1 MRILI
6 ADDHHLIVEGLTRI
20 LLDVFPFSEIESVA
34 NADLLYKKSILEK
47 WDIIITDICMPGS
60 SVIDTIK
67 QLKLNTPQTPI
78 LVLTMYAAEH
88 YAVRCIRAGASGFVT
103 KESSPYELIAA
114 IKQILSGKKYFTQN
128 VAEILADWF
137 GLRKKYKS
145 MMKDAYKS
153 GDKAT
158 GDLYNQKQHSIKIL
172 LNSVYGT
179 FAINSW
185 RFTDGHKML
194 SSSITTTG
202 QRFITETIKYANEI
216 VEEGYFS

>member
-20 LLDVFPFSEIESVA
+20 LLDVYPFAEIESVA

-67 QLKLNTPQTPI
+67 QLKLNAPQTPI

-103 KESSPYELIAA
+103 KESLSYELIAA

-128 VAEILADWF
+128 VAEILADTMEE
-137 GLRKKYKS
+137 KYESLTHELLSDREFEVMKYISEGKS
-145 MMKDAYKS
+145 IS
-153 GDKAT
+153 EIGE
-158 GDLYNQKQHSIKIL
+158 IL
-172 LNSVYGT
+172 NLN
-179 FAINSW
+179 INTVSTY
-185 RFTDGHKML
+185 RARVMEKM
-194 SSSITTTG
+194 S
-202 QRFITETIKYANEI
+202 FKNNAEI
-216 VEEGYFS
+216 VKYCIEHKLIFL

>member
-20 LLDVFPFSEIESVA
+20 LLDVYPFSEIESVA

-67 QLKLNTPQTPI
+67 QLNLNTPQTPI

-128 VAEILADWF
+128 VAEILADTMEE
-137 GLRKKYKS
+137 KYESLTHELLSDREFEVMKYISEGKS
-145 MMKDAYKS
+145 IS
-153 GDKAT
+153 EIGE
-158 GDLYNQKQHSIKIL
+158 IL
-172 LNSVYGT
+172 NLN
-179 FAINSW
+179 INTVSTY
-185 RFTDGHKML
+185 RARVMEKMN
-194 SSSITTTG
+194 
-202 QRFITETIKYANEI
+202 FKNNAEI
-216 VEEGYFS
+216 VKYCIEHKLIFL

>member
-6 ADDHHLIVEGLTRI
+6 ADDHSLIVEGLTRI
-20 LLDVFPFSEIESVA
+20 LLDVYPFAEIESVA

-67 QLKLNTPQTPI
+67 QLKLNAPQTPI

-103 KESSPYELIAA
+103 KESLSYELIAA

-128 VAEILADWF
+128 VAEILADTMEE
-137 GLRKKYKS
+137 KYESLTHELLSDREFEVMKYIAEGKS
-145 MMKDAYKS
+145 IS
-153 GDKAT
+153 EIGE
-158 GDLYNQKQHSIKIL
+158 IL
-172 LNSVYGT
+172 NLN
-179 FAINSW
+179 INTVSTY
-185 RFTDGHKML
+185 RARVMEKMN
-194 SSSITTTG
+194 
-202 QRFITETIKYANEI
+202 FKNNAEI
-216 VEEGYFS
+216 VKYSIEHKLTFL

>member
-128 VAEILADWF
+128 VAEILADTMEE
-137 GLRKKYKS
+137 KYESLTHELLSDREFEVMKYISEVKS
-145 MMKDAYKS
+145 IS
-153 GDKAT
+153 EIGE
-158 GDLYNQKQHSIKIL
+158 IL
-172 LNSVYGT
+172 NLN
-179 FAINSW
+179 INTVSTY
-185 RFTDGHKML
+185 RARVMEKM
-194 SSSITTTG
+194 S
-202 QRFITETIKYANEI
+202 FKNNAEI
-216 VEEGYFS
+216 VKYCIEHKLIFL

>member
-6 ADDHHLIVEGLTRI
+6 ADDHSLIVEGLTRI
-20 LLDVFPFSEIESVA
+20 LLDVYPFAEIESVA

-67 QLKLNTPQTPI
+67 QLKLNAPQTPI

-128 VAEILADWF
+128 VAEILADTMEE
-137 GLRKKYKS
+137 KYESLTHELLSDREFEVMKYISEGKS
-145 MMKDAYKS
+145 IS
-153 GDKAT
+153 EIGE
-158 GDLYNQKQHSIKIL
+158 IL
-172 LNSVYGT
+172 NLN
-179 FAINSW
+179 INTVSTY
-185 RFTDGHKML
+185 RARVMEKM
-194 SSSITTTG
+194 S
-202 QRFITETIKYANEI
+202 FKNNAEI
-216 VEEGYFS
+216 VKYCIEHKLIFL

>member
-20 LLDVFPFSEIESVA
+20 LLDVYPFAEIESVA

-67 QLKLNTPQTPI
+67 QLKLNAPQTPI

-103 KESSPYELIAA
+103 KESLSYELIAA

-128 VAEILADWF
+128 VAEILADTMEE
-137 GLRKKYKS
+137 KYVSLTHELLSDREFEVMKYISEGKS
-145 MMKDAYKS
+145 IS
-153 GDKAT
+153 EIGE
-158 GDLYNQKQHSIKIL
+158 IL
-172 LNSVYGT
+172 NLN
-179 FAINSW
+179 INTVSTY
-185 RFTDGHKML
+185 RARVMEKMN
-194 SSSITTTG
+194 
-202 QRFITETIKYANEI
+202 FKNNAEI
-216 VEEGYFS
+216 VKYCIEHKLIFL

>member
-20 LLDVFPFSEIESVA
+20 LLDVYPFSEIESVA

-67 QLKLNTPQTPI
+67 QLNLNTPQTPI

-128 VAEILADWF
+128 VAEILADTMEE
-137 GLRKKYKS
+137 KYESLTHELLSDREFEVMKYISEGKS
-145 MMKDAYKS
+145 IS
-153 GDKAT
+153 EIGE
-158 GDLYNQKQHSIKIL
+158 IL
-172 LNSVYGT
+172 NLN
-179 FAINSW
+179 INTVSTY
-185 RFTDGHKML
+185 RARVMEKLNFKNN
-194 SSSITTTG
+194 
-202 QRFITETIKYANEI
+202 AEI
-216 VEEGYFS
+216 VKYCIEHKLNFL

>member
-20 LLDVFPFSEIESVA
+20 LLDVYPFAEIESVA

-67 QLKLNTPQTPI
+67 QLKLNAPQTPI

-103 KESSPYELIAA
+103 KESLSYELIAA

-128 VAEILADWF
+128 VAEILADTMEE
-137 GLRKKYKS
+137 KYESLTHELLSDREFEVMKYISEGKS
-145 MMKDAYKS
+145 IS
-153 GDKAT
+153 EIGE
-158 GDLYNQKQHSIKIL
+158 IL
-172 LNSVYGT
+172 NLN
-179 FAINSW
+179 INTVSTY
-185 RFTDGHKML
+185 RARVMEKMN
-194 SSSITTTG
+194 
-202 QRFITETIKYANEI
+202 FKNNAEI
-216 VEEGYFS
+216 VKYCIEHKLIFL